1 MTISFYRAQGNE
13 HLPVLPRPRP
23 SKTFPNLE
31 RLAEGSTTIPFV
43 NYRPSPER
51 IEREAYRHG
60 RPLSRLEDWST
71 DGWLSLVTCKILDN
85 LIRISSLDGD
95 VGTRSL
101 DKLVGTER
109 DSSLP
114 DHTRQRLIRTCDF
127 LVRSFV
133 RSALSDRPTRIGDPY
148 LNIPER
154 RNACR
159 YYILCPGS

>member
-13 HLPVLPRPRP
+13 HLPVIPQPRP
-23 SKTFPNLE
+23 SKNFPNLE

-51 IEREAYRHG
+51 IERREAYRHG
-60 RPLSRLEDWST
+60 RLLSRLEDWST
-71 DGWLSLVTCKILDN
+71 DGWLSLVTCKTLDN
-85 LIRISSLDGD
+85 RIRISSLDGD
-95 VGTRSL
+95 VGTRRL

-109 DSSLP
+109 DN
-114 DHTRQRLIRTCDF
+114 TRQRLIRTCDF